1 MIQVALAILYQ
12 DGKFLF
18 QLRDNIP
25 GIIHP
30 GVWGLFGGHLEPEE
44 TPEFCLKRE
53 LIEEIGYPVSELIP
67 FKNYQDS
74 QVTRFVFSAPLTVD
88 LSQLVLN
95 EGWDM
100 GLLTAEEIHAG
111 AAYSQKAGMVRA
123 IGVPLQKI
131 MLEFIAQKSI

>member
-1 MIQVALAILYQ
+1 MIQVALAILYR

-67 FKNYQDS
+67 FKNYRDS

>member
-1 MIQVALAILYQ
+1 MIQVALAILYR

-25 GIIHP
+25 GIVHP

-53 LIEEIGYPVSELIP
+53 LIEEIGYPVSELTP
-67 FKNYQDS
+67 FKNYRDS

-100 GLLTAEEIHAG
+100 GLLTAEEIQAG
-111 AAYSQKAGMVRA
+111 EAYSQKAGMVRA
-123 IGVPLQKI
+123 IGLPIQRI
-131 MLEFIAQKSI
+131 MLEFIAQQST